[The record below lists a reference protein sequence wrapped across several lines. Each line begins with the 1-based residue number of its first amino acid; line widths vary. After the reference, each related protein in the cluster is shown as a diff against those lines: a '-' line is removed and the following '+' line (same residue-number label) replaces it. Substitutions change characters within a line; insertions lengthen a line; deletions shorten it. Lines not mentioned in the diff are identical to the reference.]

1 MCCAEAQKQPTGARF
16 RVQRAQLIRV
26 DIAFA
31 MRMRHFACFTPMWH
45 RCCSNRAMAS
55 PEIRLEHRQ
64 HQALT
69 PRLQHAVR
77 LLQLSSLD
85 FAQEVQA
92 ALGKNPF
99 LEADEPTGEA
109 AAPPDGERASALP
122 AAEAPTVEAEPA
134 PSDTNWE
141 RENWQQLPGGPS
153 SSASSSSGDGDTGV
167 MEMVAADV
175 GLRPYLHTQVNVL
188 PLSNRDRALVGAVI
202 ESLDDDGYLRIP
214 LEELAALTELEPAVD
229 TAEVTTALKLVQ
241 SLDPCG
247 VGARNVSECLL
258 LQLSCISDDRIREL
272 ARQVVTEH
280 LDRLAQNDVSGLAKA
295 LGCSPAEIEAVC
307 ERIRHLDPRP
317 GWRFGSSD
325 VHFVV
330 PDVIVKKIRGVWTAT
345 LNPAVIPRVRL
356 NRMYAE
362 LFQQHRNA
370 KHAELAAHL
379 QEARWT
385 VRNVEQ
391 RFSTILTVA
400 EAILKRQRHFLEYG
414 PLAMK
419 PLGLREIADEV
430 HLHES
435 TVSRVTNNKYMATP
449 GGVFELKYFFS
460 RAMTTASGGA
470 CSATAIR
477 GVIKDMIDAED
488 PTDPL
493 SDAEIARQLAR
504 QGLTVARRT
513 VTKYRQMLKLPAVER
528 RRRHV

>member
-1 MCCAEAQKQPTGARF
+1 M
-16 RVQRAQLIRV
+16 
-26 DIAFA
+26 
-31 MRMRHFACFTPMWH
+31 
-45 RCCSNRAMAS
+45 NS
-55 PEIRLEHRQ
+55 PVIRLEHRQ

-99 LEADEPTGEA
+99 LEVDEATSETP
-109 AAPPDGERASALP
+109 
-122 AAEAPTVEAEPA
+122 APTDGDTGGNATLPPPATAPADTATAGASEP
-134 PSDTNWE
+134 DTDIAWE
-141 RENWQQLPGGPS
+141 RDSWQQSSSSAPS
-153 SSASSSSGDGDTGV
+153 SSGESETGV
-167 MEMVAADV
+167 MEMVAADE
-175 GLRPYLHTQVNVL
+175 GLREHLHTQANVM
-188 PLSNRDRALVGAVI
+188 PLSDRDRALVGAII
-202 ESLDDDGYLRIP
+202 ESLDDDGYLRTE
-214 LEELAALTELEPAVD
+214 LDELAALAELEPAVE
-229 TAEVTTALKLVQ
+229 TCELNTALKLVQ

-247 VGARNVSECLL
+247 VAARNVAECLL
-258 LQLSCISDDRIREL
+258 LQLPCIEDATEREL
-272 ARQVVTEH
+272 ARRIIGEH
-280 LDRLAQNDVSGLAKA
+280 LDRLAQHDVCGLAKSLA
-295 LGCSPAEIEAVC
+295 REPAAIEAVC

-317 GWRFGSSD
+317 GWRFGASD
-325 VHFVV
+325 VHFIV
-330 PDVIVKKIRGVWTAT
+330 PDVIVRKLRGTWTAT

-362 LFQQHRNA
+362 LFQQHRNS

-391 RFSTILTVA
+391 RFSTILVVA
-400 EAILKRQRHFLEYG
+400 QAIIKRQRHFLEYG

-430 HLHES
+430 GLHES

-449 GGVFELKYFFS
+449 SGVFELKYFFS

-477 GVIKDMIDAED
+477 GVIKDMIDAENV
-488 PTDPL
+488 TDPL
-493 SDAEIARQLAR
+493 SDAEIARQLSR

-513 VTKYRQMLKLPAVER
+513 VTKYRQMLKVPAVER
-528 RRRHV
+528 RRRHI